1 MSPPRYADVLIP
13 VAVDRPYSY
22 RIPEGMELGPGDV
35 VAVPLGNRTA
45 LGAVWQ
51 LRDEAGGVSHNRLK
65 DVAARYDVPAV
76 PHAVRQLCDWLA
88 DYTLSPR
95 GMVLRMALRDPD
107 DLSPP
112 KPRVGV
118 RVTGAQPGRMTP
130 ARARALALMA
140 DGLARP
146 KGEAAREAGVSASV
160 IDGLVDEGALEAVL
174 MPAEALARLDPDHGV
189 ATLNDAQHAAALA
202 LCDAVAAR
210 SFAVQLLDGVT
221 GSGKTEVYLEG
232 VAEARTTGMSC
243 SRARTTAMSRAW

>member
-95 GMVLRMALRDPD
+95 GMVLRMALRE
-107 DLSPP
+107 
-112 KPRVGV
+112 VY
-118 RVTGAQPGRMTP
+118 
-130 ARARALALMA
+130 ARARQHNSAEQAAGDLAAWTNWARRCRLEPFKR
-140 DGLARP
+140 LAATIKERFDAVVRGMLDHRSNAFVESMNGQLQQA
-146 KGEAAREAGVSASV
+146 KRAARGYRTAKNFIAIAYLRLSR
-160 IDGLVDEGALEAVL
+160 LKNL
-174 MPAEALARLDPDHGV
+174 PAHPFS
-189 ATLNDAQHAAALA
+189 AAA
-202 LCDAVAAR
+202 AVR
-210 SFAVQLLDGVT
+210 
-221 GSGKTEVYLEG
+221 
-232 VAEARTTGMSC
+232 
-243 SRARTTAMSRAW
+243 